1 MSQLFPYCILV
12 LDTRKGDGPRSLSSE
27 AVRKEEAVCVW
38 GRGGEVLGEKQPH
51 GVEKRGSIKRK

>member
-1 MSQLFPYCILV
+1 M
-12 LDTRKGDGPRSLSSE
+12 SSE
-27 AVRKEEAVCVW
+27 AVRKKEAVCGG

>member
-1 MSQLFPYCILV
+1 M
-12 LDTRKGDGPRSLSSE
+12 SSE
-27 AVRKEEAVCVW
+27 AVRKEEAVCVG